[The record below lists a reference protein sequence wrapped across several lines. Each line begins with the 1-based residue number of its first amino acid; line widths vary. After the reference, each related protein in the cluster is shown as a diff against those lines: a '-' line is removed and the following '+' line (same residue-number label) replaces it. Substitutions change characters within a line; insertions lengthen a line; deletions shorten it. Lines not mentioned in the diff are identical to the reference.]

1 MKRLIFQICLGK
13 NKDSKLYEHCIN
25 SVSKYCDKYGITHQ
39 VLRQPVLKIRPDP
52 FSGNR
57 STESYVKHGGYLPI
71 YEKEAAFDLLK
82 DYDQIAILDSDI
94 YVKETSPN
102 IFEEFG
108 TEYAWGGVVER
119 EMPLT
124 ENYCYKIR
132 NYSMMQYGI
141 LNSKK
146 IDFKY
151 NNLGYEFYNMGLI
164 LINTSKFMPF
174 LEGQS
179 ARDFLLRFEFRDFID
194 GIGNW
199 KWSTDQTLLNYF
211 LKKYNIPTKHL
222 DWKWNGLYTANTKI
236 DECHFIHFFMKDKLP
251 SGGENVE
258 ELMRKIL

>member
-1 MKRLIFQICLGK
+1 MKRLIYQVCLGENK
-13 NKDSKLYEHCIN
+13 NSKLYEHCID

-39 VLRQPVLKIRPDP
+39 VLRRPILKIRPDP

-108 TEYAWGGVVER
+108 TEYAWGSVVER

-146 IDFKY
+146 IRF
-151 NNLGYEFYNMGLI
+151 FQ
-164 LINTSKFMPF
+164 FF
-174 LEGQS
+174 
-179 ARDFLLRFEFRDFID
+179 RLL
-194 GIGNW
+194 
-199 KWSTDQTLLNYF
+199 
-211 LKKYNIPTKHL
+211 
-222 DWKWNGLYTANTKI
+222 
-236 DECHFIHFFMKDKLP
+236 
-251 SGGENVE
+251 VE
-258 ELMRKIL
+258 